1 MARSRNY
8 DDISDN
14 RVSRSGGSSSK
25 ILFAVIL
32 LSILICA
39 IAVLVWVRILET
51 QDVSGSRKTEL
62 GISDNAG
69 DKVVQ
74 TQDIKQPEQSS
85 ALAAATEVEQT
96 AAPETQAPSS
106 EGPDLSIDSGLYALT
121 STTEQSQNIDYLS
134 STDFNPA
141 SVEEGSTVV
150 EQGVEM
156 KKPLIAQNLSISQQ
170 SSFSKD
176 MVKYQEYR
184 IKEGDSLV
192 SIADSFGLSVQ
203 TIVSVNQIRSTMDI
217 WIGSVLQIPDRD
229 GTLYIVKDG
238 DTLLSI
244 TQQYGLGIGAK
255 ALGDVNGL
263 HEDSLQLGQKLFI
276 PYETL
281 ETTGTIS
288 SENDVAFIRPA
299 AGTTIGMYNRKVA
312 NPIGNDSM
320 QLDGILIQA
329 EAGTDV
335 IASEGGKVVDKG
347 FNDNGSGFLKLMH
360 ANGYTT
366 FYNYLGEIF
375 VDTADSVEKGQTIAS
390 YSDGTSNYNPPVIFF
405 RIEQGGVAFD
415 PEQFF

>member
-8 DDISDN
+8 DDINDN
-14 RVSRSGGSSSK
+14 RVSSRGGSSSK
-25 ILFAVIL
+25 ILLAVIL
-32 LSILICA
+32 LSIIICA
-39 IAVLVWVRILET
+39 VAVLVWVKILET
-51 QDVSGSRKTEL
+51 QDVSKAKGTTVATSTSTAE
-62 GISDNAG
+62 
-69 DKVVQ
+69 KVVQ
-74 TQDIKQPEQSS
+74 TPEIKQPEQIVVQTS
-85 ALAAATEVEQT
+85 AVE
-96 AAPETQAPSS
+96 ETPAVVEESPSV
-106 EGPDLSIDSGLYALT
+106 EMPDLSIDSGLSALT
-121 STTEQSQNIDYLS
+121 VNPSSNQDIDYLS
-134 STDFNPA
+134 SSDFVPEA
-141 SVEEGSTVV
+141 DDEGSAIV

-156 KKPLIAQNLSISQQ
+156 KKPLIAQNLSIAQQ

-176 MVKYQEYR
+176 MVKYQDYK
-184 IKEGDSLV
+184 IKEGDSLL

-203 TIVSVNQIRSTMDI
+203 TIVSVNQIKSTLDI

-244 TQQYGLGIGAK
+244 TQQYDLGISAK
-255 ALGDVNGL
+255 ALGAVNGL
-263 HEDSLQLGQKLFI
+263 NEDSLEVGQKLFI

-281 ETTGTIS
+281 ETSGTIS
-288 SENDVAFIRPA
+288 SENDIAFARPA
-299 AGTTIGMYNRKVA
+299 EGTTIGMYNRKVA

-329 EAGTDV
+329 EPGTKV
-335 IASEGGKVVDKG
+335 IASESGTVVDKG

-366 FYNYLGEIF
+366 FYNYLGDVF
-375 VDTADSVEKGQTIAS
+375 VDTTETVEKGQAIAQFADS
-390 YSDGTSNYNPPVIFF
+390 TSNYNPPVIFF

>member
-14 RVSRSGGSSSK
+14 RVSSRGGSSSK
-25 ILFAVIL
+25 ILLAVIL

-39 IAVLVWVRILET
+39 VAVLVWVRILET
-51 QDVSGSRKTEL
+51 QDVSTKMGTGL

-69 DKVVQ
+69 DKVTDRKEETQSVQ
-74 TQDIKQPEQSS
+74 TTAQASEKS
-85 ALAAATEVEQT
+85 APQNE
-96 AAPETQAPSS
+96 APAV
-106 EGPDLSIDSGLYALT
+106 EGPDLSIDSGLSALT
-121 STTEQSQNIDYLS
+121 AVPSSNQELDYIS
-134 STDFNPA
+134 STSYGISSDDGESA
-141 SVEEGSTVV
+141 IV

-176 MVKYQEYR
+176 IVKYTEYR
-184 IKEGDSLV
+184 IKEGDSLL

-203 TIVSVNQIRSTMDI
+203 TIVSVNQIKSTMDI

-244 TQQYGLGIGAK
+244 TQQYGLGISAK
-255 ALGDVNGL
+255 SLGDVNGL
-263 HEDSLQLGQKLFI
+263 LEDSLEVGQKIFI

-288 SENDVAFIRPA
+288 SENEVSFIRPA
-299 AGTTIGMYNRKVA
+299 DGTTIGMYNRKVA

-335 IASEGGKVVDKG
+335 LASEGGTVVDKG
-347 FNDNGSGFLKLMH
+347 FNDNGSGFIKLMH
-360 ANGYTT
+360 SSGYTT
-366 FYNYLGEIF
+366 FYNYLGDIY
-375 VDTADSVEKGQTIAS
+375 VDTAETVEKGQRIAQFA
-390 YSDGTSNYNPPVIFF
+390 DGTSNYNPPVIFF